1 MLMETARIPPPSLSQ
16 RSRGRPGGNPS
27 AAAATLP
34 FSLSSLAAAKGHE
47 RAKPGRR
54 RRRRGHLVSLRGGV
68 RRGPDLAGGDA
79 ALVPGVAVRRR
90 SGVGQRRRRGVG
102 RQAAWWWCRPAG
114 GGGGGCFAAA
124 PRRLVCRCGSRATG
138 SRAALLAVDLRW
150 RGGAAAVEVGGP
162 CPAGPLRLDGGARRG
177 KASPVASHGCSSA
190 VPCALLL
197 GSGRWPA
204 LSCRSGHSASGARQ
218 GLGGELVGGR
228 VRRCVPRRRR
238 SDAGRGHRPLLLLP
252 LAPANWARF
261 LLRQWSPA
269 VLRWLGSWILSKA

>member
-1 MLMETARIPPPSLSQ
+1 M
-16 RSRGRPGGNPS
+16 
-27 AAAATLP
+27 
-34 FSLSSLAAAKGHE
+34 
-47 RAKPGRR
+47 
-54 RRRRGHLVSLRGGV
+54 
-68 RRGPDLAGGDA
+68 
-79 ALVPGVAVRRR
+79 PGVAVRRR

-124 PRRLVCRCGSRATG
+124 PRRLVWRCG

-204 LSCRSGHSASGARQ
+204 LSCGSGHSASGAPPPPPSPGHLGSVPLEAVVAGGSEVV
-218 GLGGELVGGR
+218 GLMDLVQDVTFGASRGGPVAGR
-228 VRRCVPRRRR
+228 RPWRWESRR
-238 SDAGRGHRPLLLLP
+238 S
-252 LAPANWARF
+252 
-261 LLRQWSPA
+261 
-269 VLRWLGSWILSKA
+269 